1 MDNYYHHQASAN
13 MPHFSGHYRQR
24 GSGFGALAAGI
35 GRFALPLARKFILPA
50 AKKIGRELLVQGAP
64 ELIDVVTTK
73 KSPKQALK
81 NTVKKTV
88 RKQTGG
94 GTRRRQK
101 RKTLTN
107 KNSNNRTRRRTFKR
121 AARPL
126 ISKSSRTKR
135 SRSDFFSKVLDD
147 R

>member
-73 KSPKQALK
+73 NHQ
-81 NTVKKTV
+81 
-88 RKQTGG
+88 
-94 GTRRRQK
+94 
-101 RKTLTN
+101 N
-107 KNSNNRTRRRTFKR
+107 KLLRTQ
-121 AARPL
+121 
-126 ISKSSRTKR
+126 
-135 SRSDFFSKVLDD
+135 
-147 R
+147 